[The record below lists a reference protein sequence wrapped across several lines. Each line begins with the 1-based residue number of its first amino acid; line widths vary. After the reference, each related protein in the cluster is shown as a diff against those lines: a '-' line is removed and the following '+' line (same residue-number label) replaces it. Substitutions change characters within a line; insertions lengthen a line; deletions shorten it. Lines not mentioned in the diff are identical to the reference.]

1 MGKIAIAVFAFA
13 GLATLNAQTI
23 TEEFKPAYADSNYA
37 INTGINSLQYGSLLM
52 EKDILLGNY
61 YGLDTYYYEFNLF
74 EFDIS
79 ADKITTINSIEL
91 ATCGSFAT
99 RGSENEIPSDLK
111 VFTVEIL
118 TGGTG
123 DAQSD
128 YANSKLT
135 SVAKL
140 ENLSTEDFVNGLAK
154 ITNLDIDISE
164 ETYIAFMISVDQST
178 IINYEY
184 GGSGIS
190 LSGDQ
195 LGISISQAIP
205 EPSTYAAIFGA
216 FALGLAIY
224 RRRK

>member
-1 MGKIAIAVFAFA
+1 MRKIAIAIFAFV
-13 GLATLNAQTI
+13 GVATLNAQTI
-23 TEEFKPAYADSNYA
+23 TKEFKPAYADSNYA

-52 EKDILLGNY
+52 DKDILLGNY

-79 ADKITTINSIEL
+79 VDKITTINSIEL
-91 ATCGSFAT
+91 TTCGSFAT
-99 RGSENEIPSDLK
+99 KGNENEIPSDLK

-128 YANSKLT
+128 YENSKLT
-135 SVAKL
+135 SIAKL
-140 ENLSTEDFVNGLAK
+140 EKLSIEDFENGLAK
-154 ITNLDIDISE
+154 ITDIDIGISK
-164 ETYIAFMISVDQST
+164 ETCLAFMISVDQST

-190 LSGDQ
+190 LPGDQ

-205 EPSTYAAIFGA
+205 EPSTYAAID
-216 FALGLAIY
+216 
-224 RRRK
+224 RKSVV